1 MRSSAGTIHRRNRGI
16 ISMALLA
23 VAIVALCAQQLIGVH
38 AELLRIPLQAHAR
51 ERSTKELLHVH
62 HRTQQLNGE
71 EKQMAT
77 AMSVQQVLSAS
88 MANQQQQR
96 LRSVNANASATTKW
110 LHNAMDLAAAGH
122 IPLINFMEFQF
133 YGPIQI
139 GNPSQEIIVCF
150 DTGSSDLWVPSDA
163 CQECAGDERFD
174 STKSTTFRKE
184 RDGRFAVQYGSGKV
198 GGKYGHDTVQIA
210 EFVITDAVIGVVN
223 VEEESMA
230 KMKADGLLGMG
241 FDGLATFSDPPLFF
255 SLLQQY
261 PDVDSVFAFY
271 LSPEPNSNG
280 SELHLGGYDEEF
292 MKSIDAEWQLTN
304 VLPQF
309 GLWTFWR
316 IELHSVYIG
325 SNSPSLCPNG
335 CVAFVDSG
343 TSLIGIPS
351 DLYLDFLY
359 DVTSFAQDQGCYCGF
374 VEYGF
379 QCFLC
384 SPQDFPP
391 MRIGVGGEHFYVLQ
405 GEDYTL
411 CVGLTCIVLVQP
423 SGQDMWVLGDVFMKR
438 FYSLYD
444 VMKKQVGFACPK
456 NSPLCGLDDGKQDA
470 NAARGVAGGNSGG
483 GVLSPFFENSF
494 NLYDMDSHSVLVLFV
509 SGLSLV
515 GSAFVIGS
523 FWHYPQLREK
533 RALSLLFWLS
543 VCNFAYCASVWVAGI
558 ALRTSQPAQQQL
570 ATNNSVFCMLLM
582 GVQQFTGTAVLGFS
596 GSLALELIRAVR
608 GHQSSA
614 VNYTRVYSVLT
625 WSCAA
630 FCGLFAVLTG
640 VIGFLPDAFGPCRMC
655 YVGDHSSQWARM
667 FLFYFPA
674 SVVIFV
680 SLTAVHLVRKQ
691 GLAMP
696 VTAGTATQQSQ
707 HQVQSVSE
715 RRTAKHLLYCTVVTL
730 VVFILPTFVGFLM
743 TFNVFSS
750 SSAWLYLNEVCFYSQ
765 GLLNC
770 LVWAFSPSFRSAHH
784 TRGNAANGETTR
796 LVGTGL

>member
-1 MRSSAGTIHRRNRGI
+1 MPP
-16 ISMALLA
+16 LA
-23 VAIVALCAQQLIGVH
+23 VVTMLLLVMAIALGAHAQ
-38 AELLRIPLQAHAR
+38 EMLRVPLQAHVR
-51 ERSTKELLHVH
+51 ERSTKELLNVH
-62 HRTQQLNGE
+62 RQRTPSKDDQE
-71 EKQMAT
+71 MAA

-88 MANQQQQR
+88 FTHKQQR
-96 LRSVNANASATTKW
+96 LRSEVNASGALDTTKW

-122 IPLINFMEFQF
+122 IPLVNFMEFQF
-133 YGPIQI
+133 FGPIEI
-139 GNPSQEIIVCF
+139 GSPPQEIVVCF
-150 DTGSSDLWVPSDA
+150 DTGSSDLWVPGNA
-163 CQECAGDERFD
+163 CQDCAGDGRFD
-174 STKSTTFRKE
+174 AASSTTFQKE

-198 GGKYGHDTVQIA
+198 SGTYGHDTVQIA
-210 EFVITDAVIGVVN
+210 QFTIPKAVVGVVTI
-223 VEEESMA
+223 EEESMA
-230 KMKADGLLGMG
+230 QMKADGLLGMA

-255 SLLQQY
+255 SLLNQY

-280 SELHLGGYDEEF
+280 SELHIGGYDEAF
-292 MKSIDAEWQLTN
+292 MASIGAEWQMTK

-309 GLWTFWR
+309 GMWTFWR
-316 IELHSVYIG
+316 IELHSVVMG
-325 SNSPSLCPNG
+325 SDSPSLCPNG

-351 DLYLDFLY
+351 NLYLDFLF
-359 DVTSFAQDQGCYCGF
+359 DVTTFAQAQGCYCAF

-391 MRIGVGGEHFYVLQ
+391 MRIGVGGQHFYVLE

-423 SGQDMWVLGDVFMKR
+423 SGQDMWVLGDVFMKK

-444 VMKKQVGFACPK
+444 VTKKQVGFACPK
-456 NSPLCGLDDGKQDA
+456 DSPLCGVDDGKLDTKA
-470 NAARGVAGGNSGG
+470 VRVSGTGGAR
-483 GVLSPFFENSF
+483 SPFFENSF

-543 VCNFAYCASVWVAGI
+543 VCNFVYCVSVWVAGI
-558 ALRTSQPAQQQL
+558 ALRTSESAQQQQL
-570 ATNNSVFCMLLM
+570 ATNSSVFCMLLM
-582 GVQQFTGTAVLGFS
+582 TVQQFTGTAVLLFS

-608 GHQSSA
+608 GNLSST
-614 VNYTRVYSVLT
+614 VDYTRVYSVLS
-625 WSCAA
+625 WACAT

-655 YVGDHSSQWARM
+655 YVGGHSPQWARM

-674 SVVIFV
+674 SVVVFV
-680 SLTAVHLVRKQ
+680 SAAAVHLVRKQ
-691 GLAMP
+691 GLSGP
-696 VTAGTATQQSQ
+696 VTTAGASTQHHQSHHQQYQQ
-707 HQVQSVSE
+707 HVQSLSE
-715 RRTAKHLLYCTVVTL
+715 RRATKHLLYCTIVTL
-730 VVFILPTFVGFLM
+730 VVFVLPTFVGFLM

-750 SSAWLYLNEVCFYSQ
+750 SSVWLYLNEICFYSQ

-770 LVWAFSPSFRSAHH
+770 LVWAFSPSFRNAHH
-784 TRGNAANGETTR
+784 ARAHASNPSEAAR
-796 LVGTGL
+796 LVSTGL

>member
-1 MRSSAGTIHRRNRGI
+1 MVLFTVVTMLI
-16 ISMALLA
+16 
-23 VAIVALCAQQLIGVH
+23 ALCAGVQ
-38 AELLRIPLQAHAR
+38 AEGMMRIPLRAHAR

-62 HRTQQLNGE
+62 HRTQQQLSKDD
-71 EKQMAT
+71 KQMAA

-88 MANQQQQR
+88 FTQKQQR
-96 LRSVNANASATTKW
+96 LRSDVNASNTFSTTKW

-122 IPLINFMEFQF
+122 IPLVNFMEFQF
-133 YGPIQI
+133 FGPIKI
-139 GNPSQEIIVCF
+139 GSPPQEIVVCF
-150 DTGSSDLWVPSDA
+150 DTGSSDLWVPGNA
-163 CQECAGDERFD
+163 CQDCAGDERFD
-174 STKSTTFRKE
+174 KRTSTTFEKE

-198 GGKYGHDTVQIA
+198 SGKFGHDTVQIA
-210 EFVITDAVIGVVN
+210 QFTIPNAVVGVVT
-223 VEEESMA
+223 VEEQSMA
-230 KMKADGLLGMG
+230 QMKADGLLGMA

-255 SLLQQY
+255 SLLSQY

-280 SELHLGGYDEEF
+280 SELHIGGYDEAF
-292 MKSIDAEWQLTN
+292 MKSIDAEWQMTN

-309 GLWTFWR
+309 GMWTFWR
-316 IELHSVYIG
+316 IKLHSVVMG
-325 SNSPSLCPNG
+325 SKSPSLCPHG

-343 TSLIGIPS
+343 TSLIGIPNN
-351 DLYLDFLY
+351 LYLDFLF
-359 DVTSFAQDQGCYCGF
+359 DVTTFAQAQGCYCAF

-391 MRIGVGGEHFYVLQ
+391 MRLGVSGKHFYVLE

-423 SGQDMWVLGDVFMKR
+423 SGQDMWVLGDVFMKK

-444 VMKKQVGFACPK
+444 VTKKQVGFACPK
-456 NSPLCGLDDGKQDA
+456 SSPLCGLDDGKHDL
-470 NAARGVAGGNSGG
+470 NAVRGSGNGNSGG
-483 GVLSPFFENSF
+483 ARSPFFENSF

-523 FWHYPQLREK
+523 FWHYPQLRER

-543 VCNFAYCASVWVAGI
+543 VCNFVYCVSVWVAGI
-558 ALRTSQPAQQQL
+558 ALRTSQSAQQQQL
-570 ATNNSVFCMLLM
+570 ATNSSMFCVLLM
-582 GVQQFTGTAVLGFS
+582 AVQQFTGTAMLLFS

-608 GHQSSA
+608 GNLSSD
-614 VNYTRVYSVLT
+614 VDYTRVYSVLT
-625 WSCAA
+625 WTCAA
-630 FCGLFAVLTG
+630 FCGLFAVITG
-640 VIGFLPDAFGPCRMC
+640 VFGFLPDSFGPCRMC
-655 YVGDHSSQWARM
+655 YVGGHSPQWARM

-674 SVVIFV
+674 TIVIFV
-680 SLTAVHLVRKQ
+680 SSTAVHLVRKQ
-691 GLAMP
+691 GLSGPGVM
-696 VTAGTATQQSQ
+696 TSGTSTQHQSQ
-707 HQVQSVSE
+707 HQQHQQHVQSVSE
-715 RRTAKHLLYCTVVTL
+715 RRATKHLLFCTVVTL
-730 VVFILPTFVGFLM
+730 VVFVLPTFVGFLM

-750 SSAWLYLNEVCFYSQ
+750 SSMWLYLNEICFYSQ

-770 LVWAFSPSFRSAHH
+770 LVWAFSPSFRTAHH
-784 TRGNAANGETTR
+784 ARAHAANPSEAVR